1 MWAPWTG
8 AFVDRLKALGWID
21 GQTVKLE
28 FRWTEGRPELNTQFA
43 QEFAKLN
50 PSVIV
55 ADGYPIPNAEKEEEG
70 DYWITFDGNKYR
82 VPSVAVI
89 HNTPNP
95 IGVPIA
101 WLSTMDNRVIGV
113 RCFLP
118 KNES

>member
-1 MWAPWTG
+1 
-8 AFVDRLKALGWID
+8 
-21 GQTVKLE
+21 
-28 FRWTEGRPELNTQFA
+28 
-43 QEFAKLN
+43 
-50 PSVIV
+50 VIV

-101 WLSTMDNRVIGV
+101 WNGNYRHGV
-113 RCFLP
+113 RSKEAIELL
-118 KNES
+118 KLIKSLR